1 MAIMDRVRR
10 GEHDLADVPSE
21 LLPMVRAAL
30 DPDPVAR
37 PTLSA
42 LLADLQPPQ
51 RRGPRWGRRPA
62 DEATMP
68 FALAVAREDDDATDV
83 IATDQR
89 AAQPDEARTVAE
101 TLMTGPP
108 PPAPKTTPL
117 TSVQQ
122 AARAPYQQPAPPAET
137 APPATWQPPP
147 NGAARVQRGLLLG
160 GFFALV
166 ALAFALAP
174 YLSLA
179 AVGVAALA
187 LRTWSWTSEAAR
199 DRAWRR
205 GRRWY
210 DGPLA
215 AASSPWYLLV
225 ATGGTVMLVVWSAAL
240 AFLVGAGL
248 LLFRFPAE
256 PGLLLMGAVLAF
268 SMWWGPGG
276 RRVRVPT
283 RSLVLGA
290 TRWGWLGWTSTA
302 VVGASAAVSA
312 YLLFTAGVTWDPMPG
327 PPWREG
333 TILGDLARWL

>member
-1 MAIMDRVRR
+1 
-10 GEHDLADVPSE
+10 
-21 LLPMVRAAL
+21 
-30 DPDPVAR
+30 
-37 PTLSA
+37 
-42 LLADLQPPQ
+42 
-51 RRGPRWGRRPA
+51 
-62 DEATMP
+62 MP
-68 FALAVAREDDDATDV
+68 FALAFAREDDDDATDV
-83 IATDQR
+83 IATDQH
-89 AAQPDEARTVAE
+89 AAQLDEVRTVAE
-101 TLMTGPP
+101 TLVDGPP
-108 PPAPKTTPL
+108 AQPASPTTPLTSAQPAPRTTPL

-166 ALAFALAP
+166 AVGFALAP

-199 DRAWRR
+199 ERAWRR

-248 LLFRFPAE
+248 LLFRLPVE

-290 TRWGWLGWTSTA
+290 TRKVWLGWTSAA
-302 VVGASAAVSA
+302 VVGVSAAVSA